1 MNTNLSTVFR
11 RLLIW
16 FTVVTKILKLYPI
29 TFFTIQTIH
38 KKRMTLLNTFICIIP
53 NVFYFNNDQLTE
65 ILLYGKEDLDINY
78 TSILDTT
85 INYLIESK
93 IVDSLIRSF
102 FILSRDVMALKLILH
117 LKFMF
122 LFFLVLFLLFLSFY
136 YF

>member
-1 MNTNLSTVFR
+1 MIYSCDKDIETISHYF
-11 RLLIW
+11 
-16 FTVVTKILKLYPI
+16 LYCPDYS
-29 TFFTIQTIH
+29 QE
-38 KKRMTLLNTFICIIP
+38 RMTLLNTFICIIP

-93 IVDSLIRSF
+93 IVDSLLRSF